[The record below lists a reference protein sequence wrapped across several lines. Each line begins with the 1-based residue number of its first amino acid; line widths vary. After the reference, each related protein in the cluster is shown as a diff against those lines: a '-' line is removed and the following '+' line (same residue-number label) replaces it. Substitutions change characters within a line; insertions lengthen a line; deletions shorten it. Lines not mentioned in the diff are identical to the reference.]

1 MRPGSITLDE
11 GPIVTHR
18 VVAMDV
24 HPSYSKT
31 AEFDVGRM
39 TLEEPIVFNERVRPV
54 CLPRG
59 TTLPDNGWESA
70 TIAGESAD

>member
-11 GPIVTHR
+11 GPIVTYR

-54 CLPRG
+54 CMPRG
-59 TTLPDNGWESA
+59 TTRPDDGWESA
-70 TIAGESAD
+70 TIAGERAD